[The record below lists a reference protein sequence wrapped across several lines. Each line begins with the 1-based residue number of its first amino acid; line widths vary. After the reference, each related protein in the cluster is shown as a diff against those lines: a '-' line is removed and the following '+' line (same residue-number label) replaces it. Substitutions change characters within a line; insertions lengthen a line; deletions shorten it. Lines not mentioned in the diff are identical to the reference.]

1 MTFDTLLYEQSG
13 HVVTLTVNRPGSL
26 NALNRATIQDL
37 TAAFTAIAGDE
48 SVRVVVLTGAGEK
61 AFVAGADIAE
71 MSSLGPEEA
80 EAFARLGNS
89 LGDLMETLPKPI
101 IAAVNGFA
109 LGGGCELAMACDF
122 IIASERARFGQPE
135 VNLGLIPGFGG
146 TQRLQRLVGRG
157 RARRLIFTGEMIK
170 ADEALTIGLATE
182 VVAPESVVERARDV
196 AWLITQKGPLAVAA
210 CKAAINQ
217 GADAELGIAIDNEA
231 KLFGSMF
238 ATEDMREGT
247 AAFVEKRAPKFQ
259 GK

>member
-1 MTFDTLLYEQSG
+1 MNFDTLLYEQTE
-13 HVVTLTVNRPGSL
+13 HIVTVTMNRPKSL
-26 NALNRATIQDL
+26 NALNRATIDEL
-37 TAAFTAIAGDE
+37 TTAFNAIATDDT
-48 SVRVVVLTGAGEK
+48 VRVVILTGAGDK

-71 MSSLGPEEA
+71 MSDLNPEEA
-80 EAFARLGNS
+80 EAFARLGNA
-89 LGDLMETLPKPI
+89 LADRMEALPKPI

-122 IIASERARFGQPE
+122 IIASQRARFGQPE

-146 TQRLQRLVGRG
+146 TQRLQRLVGRA
-157 RARRLIFTGEMIK
+157 RARRLIYTGELIK
-170 ADEALTIGLATE
+170 ADEAKSMGLVTE
-182 VVAPESVVERARDV
+182 VVAPESLLQRVRDV

-210 CKAAINQ
+210 CKAAINL

-238 ATEDMREGT
+238 ATQDMREGT
-247 AAFVEKRAPKFQ
+247 TAFVEKRSPKFE

>member
-13 HVVTLTVNRPGSL
+13 QIVTLTVNRPESL
-26 NALNRATIQDL
+26 NALNRATIEDL
-37 TAAFTAIAGDE
+37 TAAFSAIATDD
-48 SVRVVVLTGAGEK
+48 SVRVVVLTGAGDK
-61 AFVAGADIAE
+61 AFVAGADISE
-71 MSSLGPEEA
+71 MANLDPEAA
-80 EAFARLGNS
+80 EAFARLGNA
-89 LGDLMETLPKPI
+89 LGDRMETLPKPI

-157 RARRLIFTGEMIK
+157 LARRIIYTGEMIK
-170 ADEALTIGLATE
+170 ADEAKSIGLVTE
-182 VVAPESVVERARDV
+182 VVAQDGLLDRVRDV
-196 AWLITQKGPLAVAA
+196 AWLISQKGPLAVAA
-210 CKAAINQ
+210 CKTAINQ

-231 KLFGSMF
+231 RLFGSMF

-247 AAFVEKRAPKFQ
+247 SAFVEKRAPKFQ

>member
-1 MTFDTLLYEQSG
+1 MNFDTLLVEQAE
-13 HVVTLTVNRPGSL
+13 HIVVLTVNRPESL
-26 NALNRATIQDL
+26 NALNRATIRDL
-37 TAAFTAIAGDE
+37 TAAFDAIASDD
-48 SVRVVVLTGAGEK
+48 SVRVVILTGAGDK

-71 MSSLGPEEA
+71 MSGLSPEDA
-80 EAFARLGNS
+80 EAFARLGNA
-89 LGDLMETLPKPI
+89 LGDRMETLPKPI
-101 IAAVNGFA
+101 LAAVNGFA

-122 IIASERARFGQPE
+122 IIASKRARFGQPE

-146 TQRLQRLVGRG
+146 TQRLQRLVGRAQ
-157 RARRLIFTGEMIK
+157 ARRLIYTGEMIK
-170 ADEALTIGLATE
+170 ADEAKAMGLVTE
-182 VVAPESVVERARDV
+182 VVEPEGLLQRVRDV

-238 ATEDMREGT
+238 ATQDMREGT
-247 AAFVEKRAPKFQ
+247 AAFVEKRSPRFE